1 MKAKVLRKQF
11 ISRLNTLDTKNVYIE
26 GVKIARKPLI
36 EALKLLDSD
45 ELTLKTGLLSW
56 PALND
61 SKGKPIINSISDT
74 PCLAIDNCRT
84 FMKFINRGVPGDTS
98 ILDLTGK
105 FQGKQAEGH
114 EIELKPFLNAL
125 ESVIHS
131 VAKTQDR
138 PVLNCV
144 YFHKAGMVAADG
156 FRLTFTKIKLP
167 FETLL
172 ALPDCLRLVKT
183 LKANKDLN
191 TFTVNVNDTRAVFY
205 FGISSLTL
213 CTSRGTF
220 PKYDQLI
227 PKDGIKVE
235 FDSKQMTKALKS
247 LKVAKD
253 NAEII
258 RLYIQ
263 PGANNKTPG
272 SMSLKAR
279 SEELGEQSVEIDCK
293 AAGSIN
299 IAFNRSYLLDMC
311 RLFKGVVNASFTTKS
326 EPGKFTVDNITE
338 VIMPMFVK

>member
-1 MKAKVLRKQF
+1 LKAKVLRKEF
-11 ISRLNTLDTKNVYIE
+11 ISRLNALDTKNVYIE
-26 GVKIARKPLI
+26 GVKIARRPLL
-36 EALKLLDSD
+36 EALKSLDSE

-61 SKGKPIINSISDT
+61 SKGKTIINSISDT

-84 FMKFINRGVPGDTS
+84 FLKFINRGVPGDTS
-98 ILDLTGK
+98 ILDITGK

-114 EIELKPFLNAL
+114 EIKLKPFLNAL

-131 VAKTQDR
+131 VATAQDR

-144 YFHKAGMVAADG
+144 YFHKAGMVATDG

-191 TFTVNVNDTRAVFY
+191 TFTVNVNGTRAVFY

-213 CTSRGTF
+213 CTSQGTF
-220 PKYDQLI
+220 PEYGKLI
-227 PKDGIKVE
+227 PKAGIKAE

-253 NAEII
+253 NSELI
-258 RLYIQ
+258 RLYVQ
-263 PGANNKTPG
+263 PG
-272 SMSLKAR
+272 SISLKAK

-311 RLFKGVVNASFTTKS
+311 KLFKGVINASFTTKT
-326 EPGKFTVDNITE
+326 EPGKFAVDNITE